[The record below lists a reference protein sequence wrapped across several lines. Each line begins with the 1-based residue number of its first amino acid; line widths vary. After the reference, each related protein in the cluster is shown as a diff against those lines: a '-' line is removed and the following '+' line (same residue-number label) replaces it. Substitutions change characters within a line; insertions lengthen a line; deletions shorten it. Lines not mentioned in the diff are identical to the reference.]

1 MQVSLQDAAFPQ
13 GSLVLVTGSNGYIG
27 SHIADQVLHAGYYV
41 RGTVRDA
48 SKAEWTT
55 KLFAERYGAGKYST
69 IVVPDMAIE
78 GAFDDAVKGV
88 QGIIHSAS
96 VVSFS
101 PDPAA
106 VIPQTVLGV
115 TTLLRSAAR
124 TPSVKSFVLTS
135 SSVAAANNTPD
146 NSPSTV
152 TTSTWNDAAIAKA
165 WSLTSPPFPDDAP
178 SIVYS
183 ASKAESE
190 KALWE
195 FVEKEKPSFRVNAI
209 LPDAN
214 FGAVLYTGVRM
225 STGSWIRDVLAGN
238 VDFVKGLPP
247 AWYINVADT
256 GRLHVAAL
264 VNTQVKNERIW
275 GFAQPFTWNG
285 ILAILR
291 RLYPGKTL
299 PEDLLA
305 SEVSRMSVPNKR
317 GEQLLKEMFNNG
329 WVSLEDSVKEN
340 VAGLE

>member
-1 MQVSLQDAAFPQ
+1 MPLSPQDTAFPQ

-27 SHIADQVLHAGYYV
+27 SHIADQVLKAGYHV

-55 KLFAERYGAGKYST
+55 KLFAERYGAGKYSAV
-69 IVVPDMAIE
+69 VVPDMAVE

-96 VVSFS
+96 IITFS

-135 SSVAAANNTPD
+135 SSVAVTNPTPD
-146 NSPSTV
+146 NSPSTIS
-152 TTSTWNDAAIAKA
+152 TSSWNDAAIAEA
-165 WSLTSPPFPDDAP
+165 WSVRSAPFPDNAP
-178 SIVYS
+178 TAVYS
-183 ASKAESE
+183 ASKAEAE

-214 FGAVLYTGVRM
+214 FGAVLNTEVRM
-225 STGSWIRDVLAGN
+225 STGGWIRSLFAGN
-238 VDFVKGLPP
+238 VDFVKTLLP

-256 GRLHVAAL
+256 ARLHVAAL
-264 VNTQVKNERIW
+264 LDTKVKDERIF
-275 GFAQPFTWNG
+275 GFAGPYTWNG

-291 RLYPGKTL
+291 DSYPGKTF
-299 PEDLLA
+299 PEDLP
-305 SEVSRMSVPNKR
+305 VSKVSNMSVPNER
-317 GEQLLKEMFNNG
+317 GEELLKEVFGKG
-329 WVSLEDSVKEN
+329 WVSLEDTVKEN